1 MGQSRAAHRYAAA
14 LMRLTTEQ
22 EKPETVAKGL
32 MIVSQALTVSR
43 ELRLL
48 MESPIV
54 SNERKKIA
62 LAEIFKR
69 KVTAS
74 VQAYLALI
82 IDKGRAGALAEI
94 LHQYFVLRDE
104 ALGIVSVNVSA
115 VAELSP
121 KQSKVLKQHLEAY
134 TQKKVRVVFS
144 IDKSLKGGF
153 VARIGDT
160 MIDGSI
166 QRQLEI
172 LRTRFKEGAFDSN

>member
-1 MGQSRAAHRYAAA
+1 MGQSRVAHRYAAA
-14 LMRLTTEQ
+14 LMRLTAEQ

-32 MIVSQALTVSR
+32 MTVSQALTASR
-43 ELRLL
+43 ELRRLL
-48 MESPIV
+48 ESPVV
-54 SNERKKIA
+54 SNERKKNV

-69 KVTAS
+69 KITAP
-74 VQAYLALI
+74 VQAYLAVI
-82 IDKGRAGALAEI
+82 IDKGRASALAEI

-104 ALGIVSVNVSA
+104 VLGIVSVNVSA

-121 KQSKVLKQHLEAY
+121 KQSKALKQHLEAY

-153 VARIGDT
+153 IARIGDT

>member
-1 MGQSRAAHRYAAA
+1 MGQSRVAHRYAAA
-14 LMRLTTEQ
+14 LMRLTAEQ

-32 MIVSQALTVSR
+32 MTVSQALAGSR
-43 ELRLL
+43 ELLRLL
-48 MESPIV
+48 ESPVV
-54 SNERKKIA
+54 SNERKKNA

-69 KVTAS
+69 KITAP
-74 VQAYLALI
+74 VPAYLAMI
-82 IDKGRAGALAEI
+82 IDKGRASALAEI
-94 LHQYFVLRDE
+94 LQHYFVLRDE

-121 KQSKVLKQHLEAY
+121 KQSKALKQQLEAY